1 MKTKEHK
8 NKNHK
13 AKSLKRQ
20 KMYYKHSQAEVKGSV
35 SGKAAFPVTGEK
47 IKRTGVTTGENTFQ
61 SGAPS

>member
-1 MKTKEHK
+1 MKTKKHK

-20 KMYYKHSQAEVKGSV
+20 KMYYQAEVKGSV
-35 SGKAAFPVTGEK
+35 LGKATFPVTGEK
-47 IKRTGVTTGENTFQ
+47 SKRTSVTTGENTFQ